1 MASASGLNR
10 RDFFRASA
18 GFSLGGLLGLGLD
31 LRAQHAEVRR
41 FRIAGVKEVP
51 SVCPYCA
58 VGCGQ
63 LVAVR
68 DKEIVNIEGNPDSP
82 INQGTLF
89 PKGAA
94 TYQLAVNPNRHKTV
108 WYRAP
113 GATEW
118 DKTKTLDWAMDQI
131 AQRVKQTRD
140 ESFVET
146 RSFESLGLRTEEG
159 AMQSAAAEAVAMAAA
174 GGLGGTPT
182 LPPSALPAFKKV
194 NHTLRIGSLGGATM
208 DNEWNYIQCKLMRA
222 LGVVYIENQA
232 RI

>member
-1 MASASGLNR
+1 MVALSGNLTR
-10 RDFFRASA
+10 RGFLKTSA

-31 LRAQHAEVRR
+31 LRAAQEEARR
-41 FRIAGVKEVP
+41 FRIVGGKEVP

-68 DKEIVNIEGNPDSP
+68 DGSIVNIEGNPESP
-82 INQGTLF
+82 INQGTLC

-94 TYQLAVNPNRHKTV
+94 TFQLAVNENRIKRV

-118 DKTKTLDWAMDQI
+118 DKTKTLDWAMD
-131 AQRVKQTRD
+131 RVARLTKQTRD
-140 ESFVET
+140 ESFVEA
-146 RSFESLGLRTEEG
+146 RTLDG
-159 AMQSAAAEAVAMAAA
+159 V
-174 GGLGGTPT
+174 GR
-182 LPPSALPAFKKV
+182 KKV

-208 DNEWNYIQCKLMRA
+208 DNEWNYIQCKLMRS
-222 LGVVYIENQA
+222 LGVVFIENQA